1 MLEVDQI
8 SKRFVPTAHTHM
20 QEVLAEVSFT
30 VGRGEIVSITGKSGE
45 GKSTIARVICGLV
58 RPDSGT
64 VRYQGE
70 MLVSSAQRFHPA
82 FRRDIQLI
90 PQQPMLALDPRQRIG
105 DAVAEPMLAH
115 HLAATREEAAHRAA
129 ALLEQVWLHKEIA
142 KRYPA
147 QISGGQAQRVVIARA
162 LGLDPKLLIA
172 DESTSMLDI
181 SAQAQVVQ
189 IFKSLREQR
198 QMSILLISH
207 DVALVKALSHHV
219 YELSGGRLQTIY

>member
-1 MLEVDQI
+1 MLEVEQI
-8 SKRFVPTAHTHM
+8 SKRFVPTAHTQM
-20 QEVLAEVSFT
+20 QEVLAEVSFA
-30 VGRGEIVSITGKSGE
+30 VGCGEIVSITGKSGE
-45 GKSTIARVICGLV
+45 GKSTIARVICGLL
-58 RPDSGT
+58 RPDTGT

-70 MLVSSAQRFHPA
+70 TLVSNTQRFNPA

-105 DAVAEPMLAH
+105 DAVVEPMLAH
-115 HLAATREEAAHRAA
+115 RLVKTREEAAHRAA
-129 ALLEQVWLHKEIA
+129 ALLAQVWLHKDIA
-142 KRYPA
+142 QRYPA

-189 IFKSLREQR
+189 IFRSLCEQR

-207 DVALVKALSHHV
+207 DMPLVKALSHHV
-219 YELSGGRLQTIY
+219 YELSGGRLEAVY